1 MKSKKLSKLYANSF
15 HTLGEYAKVDSSRK
29 ERTAFPEVIYCEHK
43 SIDHIIGIT
52 KTLVVKQKIAIGT
65 RCPTEYFPRLKRTFP
80 KGLFL
85 KEAHSFR
92 IGKPFPSI
100 KNTRVGIISAG
111 TTDINACEEAALVLE
126 SLGITVVRVY
136 DVGVAGIHRLF
147 ASDDRVRTC
156 DVLIV
161 AAGMEG
167 ALPSVVAGLYPHPV
181 IALPTSIG
189 YGTAL
194 SGFTALFAMLTSC
207 APGVTVVNIDSGVG
221 AAAAAVKILSLKLAR

>member
-1 MKSKKLSKLYANSF
+1 MKSKNPTPRPSF
-15 HTLGEYAKVDSSRK
+15 HSVDHFAKLDLHRQ
-29 ERTAFPEVIYCEHK
+29 ERTAIPEIIFCENK
-43 SIDHIIGIT
+43 SLERIIAIA
-52 KTLVVKQKIAIGT
+52 KILFAKQGMAIGT
-65 RCPTEYFPRLKRTFP
+65 RCPAEFFPKLKKTFP
-80 KGLFL
+80 KGFFL
-85 KEAHSFR
+85 KDARSFR
-92 IGKPFPSI
+92 IGKPLSQPI
-100 KNTRVGIISAG
+100 AGQVGIVSAG

-126 SLGITVVRVY
+126 SLNVKVERVY

-147 ASDDRVRTC
+147 ASDDRMRAC

-207 APGVTVVNIDSGVG
+207 APGVTVVNIDNGVG
-221 AAAAAVKILSLKLAR
+221 AAAAAFKILSLKSRH